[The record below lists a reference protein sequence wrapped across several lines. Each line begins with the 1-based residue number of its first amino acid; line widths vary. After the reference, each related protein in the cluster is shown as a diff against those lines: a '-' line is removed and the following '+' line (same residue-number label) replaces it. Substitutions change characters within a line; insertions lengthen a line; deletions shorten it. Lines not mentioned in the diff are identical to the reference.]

1 MGTHKL
7 RLQGRPALG
16 LVVFFGHGVVVAI
29 PHRAACR
36 LFAPLVSGVLCNREQ
51 LQGQIQH

>member
-16 LVVFFGHGVVVAI
+16 LVVWGHGGAGAT
-29 PHRAACR
+29 PHRTACR
-36 LFAPLVSGVLCNREQ
+36 HFAPPVSAVPCNREQ
-51 LQGQIQH
+51 LAEEISSC